1 MSQVYLKKCK
11 DYDYDFIYKSI
22 KEAIHSLGGVEKYIK
37 PKATVFIKANLLMA
51 KIPEDAVTTHPTF
64 IKALGN
70 YLINENSNRV
80 IVGDSPGG
88 PFNKKALM
96 RVYKTCGYI
105 EAFKDTAIEL
115 NMNFDSKSLSFDGK
129 LLKNVTLIDGIL
141 EADHVISVA
150 KLKTHGMMK
159 YTGAV
164 KNLFGT
170 IPGVLKAEFHFR
182 MPKVDDFANMLV
194 DVCLASNPVLSFID
208 CIQGM
213 EGAGPSGGDIVNSEI
228 IIASDNAFHADRIAV
243 ELIGMDYKTVPTVNE
258 SVKRNLTVENKDS
271 IQILGDAYASI
282 EIKEFISPK
291 ISKIDFINR
300 ILPDGIAN
308 RVNNIIKPKPVFNLE
323 RCIRCRVCHDNCPA
337 KTIDMPKGKYPK
349 LIVDECIS
357 CFCCQELCPENAI
370 DIKRLWLI
378 DKILKG

>member
-1 MSQVYLKKCK
+1 
-11 DYDYDFIYKSI
+11 
-22 KEAIHSLGGVEKYIK
+22 
-37 PKATVFIKANLLMA
+37 
-51 KIPEDAVTTHPTF
+51 
-64 IKALGN
+64 
-70 YLINENSNRV
+70 
-80 IVGDSPGG
+80 
-88 PFNKKALM
+88 
-96 RVYKTCGYI
+96 
-105 EAFKDTAIEL
+105 
-115 NMNFDSKSLSFDGK
+115 
-129 LLKNVTLIDGIL
+129 
-141 EADHVISVA
+141 
-150 KLKTHGMMK
+150 
-159 YTGAV
+159 
-164 KNLFGT
+164 
-170 IPGVLKAEFHFR
+170 
-182 MPKVDDFANMLV
+182 
-194 DVCLASNPVLSFID
+194 
-208 CIQGM
+208 
-213 EGAGPSGGDIVNSEI
+213 
-228 IIASDNAFHADRIAV
+228 
-243 ELIGMDYKTVPTVNE
+243 MDYKTVPTVNE